1 LNISVE
7 DSLQQ
12 DSPDGYY
19 YWCYLLELEKDKSH
33 EKGKNKLPDMHK
45 EGKLVGSLVE
55 VRCQMMRS
63 VFSLLAHSVDPHLLR
78 YH

>member
-1 LNISVE
+1 MNISVE

-63 VFSLLAHSVDPHLLR
+63 VFS
-78 YH
+78 